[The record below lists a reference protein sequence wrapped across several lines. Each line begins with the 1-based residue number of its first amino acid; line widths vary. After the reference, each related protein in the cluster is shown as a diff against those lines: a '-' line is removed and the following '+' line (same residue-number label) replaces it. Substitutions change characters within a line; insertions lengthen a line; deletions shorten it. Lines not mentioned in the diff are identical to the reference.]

1 MKKSPRNKNNQ
12 GPNLLTLLMPYSW
25 LIVLLVLLALF
36 SNGLNLLIPK
46 IIANG
51 IDSYTKGHFDY
62 SNIIIQFFAIGVAI
76 LIFQYLQ
83 SIVQTYASERV
94 AKDLR
99 ERLAIKISRQSYVYI
114 QNITPARL
122 LTNLTSDTDAVKL
135 FISQAIVSMVSS
147 IFLIIGASILMLLIN
162 WELAIAV
169 LLIIPIIGGT
179 FFMVLGKVRVLFGKT
194 QGVIDWLNKVIN
206 ESILGSA
213 LIRVLHSENLETD
226 KFREAN
232 TNARN
237 IGYQILGYFAL
248 LIPIITFVASFA
260 TLIILALGGH
270 FVIINKMTL
279 GDFAA
284 FNSYLGI
291 LIFPII
297 LIGFMS
303 NVVARASA
311 SYMRVV
317 EVLNTEE
324 LPDTGTHQAE
334 LDGKIELKKISKKYG
349 EKPVLKN
356 VSLLIKPHTKTA
368 IIGPTAAGKTQL
380 LYLLTGLLKADKG
393 TILYDEVQ
401 LDEYDKK
408 TLHQQIGLV
417 FQDSIIF
424 NMTLREN
431 IAFSDS
437 VTDKDLQKA
446 IETAELEDFISS
458 LPKKL
463 DTVISERGTSLS
475 GGQKQ
480 RVMLARALALNP
492 KILLLDEFTAR
503 VDKNTEKKIFG
514 NVQKNYPNMTLVS
527 VTQSIA
533 SVENYDQIVLI
544 MDGEILAT
552 GTHKELLKKSP
563 EYVQIFQSQRS
574 TSHYELQT

>member
-1 MKKSPRNKNNQ
+1 MKNSPRNKKNQ

-51 IDSYTKGHFDY
+51 IDSYTKGHFNY

-311 SYMRVV
+311 SYLRVV

-324 LPDTGTHQAE
+324 LPDTGTHLAE
-334 LDGKIELKKISKKYG
+334 LDGKIELKKISKKY
-349 EKPVLKN
+349 E
-356 VSLLIKPHTKTA
+356 SL
-368 IIGPTAAGKTQL
+368 
-380 LYLLTGLLKADKG
+380 
-393 TILYDEVQ
+393 
-401 LDEYDKK
+401 
-408 TLHQQIGLV
+408 
-417 FQDSIIF
+417 
-424 NMTLREN
+424 
-431 IAFSDS
+431 
-437 VTDKDLQKA
+437 
-446 IETAELEDFISS
+446 
-458 LPKKL
+458 
-463 DTVISERGTSLS
+463 
-475 GGQKQ
+475 
-480 RVMLARALALNP
+480 
-492 KILLLDEFTAR
+492 
-503 VDKNTEKKIFG
+503 
-514 NVQKNYPNMTLVS
+514 
-527 VTQSIA
+527 
-533 SVENYDQIVLI
+533 
-544 MDGEILAT
+544 
-552 GTHKELLKKSP
+552 
-563 EYVQIFQSQRS
+563 
-574 TSHYELQT
+574 

>member
-1 MKKSPRNKNNQ
+1 MKKPTKNKKNQ
-12 GPNLLTLLMPYSW
+12 GPSLFTLLIPYSW
-25 LIVLLVLLALF
+25 LILLLVLLAIF

-46 IIANG
+46 IIAGG
-51 IDSYTKGHFDY
+51 IDAYTKGHFNY
-62 SNIIIQFFAIGVAI
+62 TSIILQFSAIAVGI

-99 ERLAIKISRQSYVYI
+99 ERLAIKISGQSYVYI

-147 IFLIIGASILMLLIN
+147 VFLIIGASILMLLIN
-162 WELAIAV
+162 WELALAV

-311 SYMRVV
+311 SYQRVV
-317 EVLNTEE
+317 EVL
-324 LPDTGTHQAE
+324 DTPENIVEGTHEAE
-334 LDGKIELKKISKKYG
+334 LQGTITIKNISKTYG

-356 VSLLIKPHTKTA
+356 ISLNIKSHTKTA

-380 LYLLTGLLKADKG
+380 LYILTGLLEADKG
-393 TILYDEVQ
+393 SILYDDVPLEK
-401 LDEYDKK
+401 YDKK

-437 VTDKDLQKA
+437 VSDADLQKA
-446 IETAELEDFISS
+446 IETAELADFISK

-463 DTVISERGTSLS
+463 DTIISERGTSLS

-503 VDKNTEKKIFG
+503 VDKNTEKKIFD
-514 NVQKNYPNMTLVS
+514 NVQKNYPDITLVS

-533 SVENYDQIVLI
+533 SVEHYDQIVLI
-544 MDGEILAT
+544 MDGEVLAT

-563 EYVQIFQSQRS
+563 EYVQIYQSQRS